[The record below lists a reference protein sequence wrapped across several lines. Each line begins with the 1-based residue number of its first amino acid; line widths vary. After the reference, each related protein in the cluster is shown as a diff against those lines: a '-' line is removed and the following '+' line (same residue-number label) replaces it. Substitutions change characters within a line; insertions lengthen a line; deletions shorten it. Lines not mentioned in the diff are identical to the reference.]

1 MTTLAKWSI
10 DDYHRMIESGVLNN
24 RSVELLAGEIIEMSP
39 EGPLHRF
46 TNDTVAEYLRELLR
60 GQAKVF
66 EAHPITLNNSEPEPD
81 IAVVRLPNSNY
92 LTHHPY
98 PEDIYWIIEISNT
111 TLEEDLG
118 RKKIIYAHAGINE
131 YWVIN
136 LKTTE
141 IIIFRKPSGDDYKT
155 KFTVNKGS
163 ITPTAFPNIQIE
175 IDTLLRRNAT

>member
-1 MTTLAKWSI
+1 MTTLAKWSVN
-10 DDYHRMIESGVLNN
+10 DYHLMIESGVLNN

-60 GQAKVF
+60 GRAKVF
-66 EAHPITLNNSEPEPD
+66 EAHPITLSNSEPEPD

-98 PEDIYWIIEISNT
+98 PEDIYWLMEISNT
-111 TLEEDLG
+111 TIEEDLG
-118 RKKIIYAHAGINE
+118 RKKKIYANAEIDE

-141 IIIFRKPSGDDYKT
+141 IIIFREPSGNDYKT
-155 KFTVNKGS
+155 KLTIARGT
-163 ITPTAFPNIQIE
+163 ITPIAFPNIQIE
-175 IDTLLRRNAT
+175 VTTILGQT

>member
-1 MTTLAKWSI
+1 MTTLAKWSV
-10 DDYHRMIESGVLNN
+10 DDYHLMIESGVLNN

-60 GQAKVF
+60 GRAKVF
-66 EAHPITLNNSEPEPD
+66 EAHPITLSNSEPEPD

-98 PEDIYWIIEISNT
+98 PEDIYWLMEISNT
-111 TLEEDLG
+111 TIEEDLG
-118 RKKIIYAHAGINE
+118 RKKKIYAIAGIDE

-141 IIIFRKPSGDDYKT
+141 IIVFREPSGDDYKT
-155 KFTVNKGS
+155 KLTIDRGT
-163 ITPTAFPNIQIE
+163 ITPIAFPNIQIE
-175 IDTLLRRNAT
+175 VTTLLGQT

>member
-1 MTTLAKWSI
+1 MTTLAKWTVE
-10 DDYHRMIESGVLNN
+10 DYHRMIDSGVLNN
-24 RSVELLAGEIIEMSP
+24 RSVELLEGEIIEMSP

-66 EAHPITLNNSEPEPD
+66 EAHPITLSNSEPEPD

-98 PEDIYWIIEISNT
+98 PEDIYWLIEISNT

-118 RKKIIYAHAGINE
+118 RKKKIYANAGINE

-136 LKTTE
+136 LKTKE
-141 IIIFRKPSGDDYKT
+141 IIVFREPSGNDYKT
-155 KFTVNKGS
+155 KFTVNEGTIS
-163 ITPTAFPNIQIE
+163 PISFPELQIE
-175 IDTLLRRNAT
+175 VKTLLGRT

>member
-1 MTTLAKWSI
+1 MTTLAKWSV

-46 TNDTVAEYLRELLR
+46 TNDTVAECLRELLR

-66 EAHPITLNNSEPEPD
+66 EAHPITLSNSEPEPD

-92 LTHHPY
+92 LTRHPY
-98 PEDIYWIIEISNT
+98 PEDIYWLVEISNT

-118 RKKIIYAHAGINE
+118 RKKRIYANAGINE

-136 LKTTE
+136 LKATKV
-141 IIIFRKPSGDDYKT
+141 IVFREPSGNDYKT
-155 KFTVNKGS
+155 KFTVNEGT
-163 ITPTAFPNIQIE
+163 INTIAFPKLQIGVK
-175 IDTLLRRNAT
+175 TLLGHT